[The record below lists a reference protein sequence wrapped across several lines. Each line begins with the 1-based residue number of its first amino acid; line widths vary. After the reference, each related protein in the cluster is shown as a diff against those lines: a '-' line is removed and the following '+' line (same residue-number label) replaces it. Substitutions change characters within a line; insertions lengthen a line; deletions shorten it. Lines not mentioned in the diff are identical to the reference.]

1 MIIRILAA
9 VGLLTTSA
17 AAHELTPT
25 YPKLR
30 PSFMEG
36 VYVTEMHMWNR
47 RSDVKYY
54 GVGVFDKD
62 MEAIPFATSTKILRL
77 EHLAQSPN
85 PLSKGAYIQPLDV
98 DSVARLFFFAW
109 GLLPSVIMP
118 FLIERQS
125 YYTNASAIDETNANT
140 FCKNN
145 DL

>member
-77 EHLAQSPN
+77 EHLAH
-85 PLSKGAYIQPLDV
+85 LDFDVYIRGKDV
-98 DSVARLFFFAW
+98 DRAVYICTWSKQLKQDVK
-109 GLLPSVIMP
+109 GTGI
-118 FLIERQS
+118 QS
-125 YYTNASAIDETNANT
+125 RICSRFE
-140 FCKNN
+140 K
-145 DL
+145 